1 MKQLLEALDLAL
13 EALEELQPDDA
24 YPYSLQSKAITAI
37 KQARAK
43 DALYKL
49 AEESCTSGLRLDDW
63 DKIGC
68 VNHDCD
74 KCKAVQEPVIKQG
87 WDVDTLLDKPAA
99 PVQEPVAY
107 RSRLASGSY
116 TYCNTPQ
123 FSDNA
128 EPLYTAAPVQQK
140 PLFADIIAQHPG
152 LAEELKA
159 MDEGFELGYKAGLAA
174 AHPAPVQS
182 AEREEPVAWIFKP
195 NRELLWPNEV
205 ERKNPLE
212 LNEYAPL
219 YITPP
224 AAHPDMAWI
233 ERERAVGY
241 REGHMA
247 ALAQRQWV
255 GLTDEERMDILLNL
269 NWDKKLSH
277 MDTALA
283 IEAKLKEKN
292 T

>member
-1 MKQLLEALDLAL
+1 MTKDEALDLAL
-13 EALEELQPDDA
+13 EALGYLTKPMAKGWDA
-24 YPYSLQSKAITAI
+24 ETQMHKRDAAITAI
-37 KQARAK
+37 KQVLAK

-74 KCKAVQEPVIKQG
+74 KCKAVQEPVAWGNLANWCLDSDRVLITDKTEAEKYHR
-87 WDVDTLLDKPAA
+87 DVYDLT
-99 PVQEPVAY
+99 
-107 RSRLASGSY
+107 
-116 TYCNTPQ
+116 
-123 FSDNA
+123 
-128 EPLYTAAPVQQK
+128 PLYTTPPVAPVQQK
-140 PLFADIIAQHPG
+140 PLFADIIAKHPG

-159 MDEGFELGYKAGLAA
+159 MDEAFELGYKAGLAA

-219 YITPP
+219 YTTPP
-224 AAHPDMAWI
+224 AA
-233 ERERAVGY
+233 
-241 REGHMA
+241 
-247 ALAQRQWV
+247 QQQWV
-255 GLTDEERMDILLNL
+255 GLTLTDREKLRDQFEDWSYPAILVDAVADI
-269 NWDKKLSH
+269 
-277 MDTALA
+277 
-283 IEAKLKEKN
+283 LKEKN